1 MNNTR
6 KTLSLILALPLLL
19 LLTSCNKVENH
30 SRSASLLIL
39 ENLVGTDATG
49 TEANFTQSDVLK
61 VDTTTGSGT
70 VVADTAAATF
80 RVQSLDPAPILGA
93 SPYYDVTLNR
103 YTVSYSRTDGKN
115 NPGTDVPY
123 PFEGSLTAVVPQG
136 GTATVDFVLVREAA
150 KLEPP
155 LIRLV
160 DLGAEVVLT
169 ATARIDFYG
178 HDLAQNQVKATGYL
192 TVYFANYVTE

>member
-6 KTLSLILALPLLL
+6 KTLSLILVLPLLL
-19 LLTSCNKVENH
+19 MLTACNEVEND

-39 ENLVGTDATG
+39 ENLVGTDAAG
-49 TEANFTQSDVLK
+49 TEANFCQSDVLK
-61 VDTTTGSGT
+61 TTDTGGGT

-80 RVQSLDPAPILGA
+80 RVQSLDPAPVMGA
-93 SPYYDVTLNR
+93 SPYYDVMLDR
-103 YTVSYSRTDGKN
+103 YTVSYARTDGKN
-115 NPGTDVPY
+115 NPGVDVPY
-123 PFEGSLTAVVPQG
+123 PFEGSMSTLVPLG
-136 GTATVDFVLVREAA
+136 GTATVSFVLVREVA

-155 LIRLV
+155 LSRLV

-169 ATARIDFYG
+169 ATAKIDFYG

-192 TVYFANYVTE
+192 TIYFANYAE